1 MRMMRRNSHLT
12 FFSAFYRRA
21 GKSQQEPPPVSLR
34 TNRPSIPVLTAL
46 LPILFSLGLAAQTGQ
61 DFAEQGALRVA
72 RLQARSPKA
81 EREEDGN
88 GQKSVLGQVVNT
100 EGESLARAVV
110 YLKNKRS
117 EEVTTHISND
127 RGDFRFRGLNP
138 NVDYEVHAEFNGGS
152 SLTRSVSLFDSRQE
166 IYLVL
171 EIDTSK

>member
-1 MRMMRRNSHLT
+1 MRTMRMNSHSPISST
-12 FFSAFYRRA
+12 SQGFP
-21 GKSQQEPPPVSLR
+21 GKPEQGPSPVLLS
-34 TNRPSIPVLTAL
+34 TNRPSMPFLIAL
-46 LPILFSLGLAAQTGQ
+46 LPILFSLGLAAQTDQEVAGQ
-61 DFAEQGALRVA
+61 GDLQAV

-88 GQKSVLGQVVNT
+88 GQKSVLGQVVDT

-110 YLKNKRS
+110 HLKNKRS
-117 EEVTTHISND
+117 QEVTTHISND

-152 SLTRSVSLFDSRQE
+152 SSTRSVSSFDSRQE
-166 IYLVL
+166 VYLVL

>member
-1 MRMMRRNSHLT
+1 MRRNSHLP
-12 FFSAFYRRA
+12 FSSAFQRRT
-21 GKSQQEPPPVSLR
+21 GKSQQEPPPVLLS
-34 TNRPSIPVLTAL
+34 TNSPSIPVLTAL
-46 LPILFSLGLAAQTGQ
+46 LTILFSLGLAAQTDK
-61 DFAEQGALRVA
+61 DFEGQGAMLAA

-88 GQKSVLGQVVNT
+88 GQKSVLGQVVDT
-100 EGESLARAVV
+100 EGEGLARAVV
-110 YLKNKRS
+110 HLKNKRS
-117 EEVTTHISND
+117 QEVTTHISND

-152 SLTRSVSLFDSRQE
+152 SPTRSVSLFDSRQE

>member
-1 MRMMRRNSHLT
+1 MRRNRHGP
-12 FFSAFYRRA
+12 FSSASQGFP
-21 GKSQQEPPPVSLR
+21 GKLQQEPPPVALS

-46 LPILFSLGLAAQTGQ
+46 LPILFSLGLAAQTDQ
-61 DFAEQGALRVA
+61 DFAGQGALLTV

-88 GQKSVLGQVVNT
+88 GQKSFLGQVVDT
-100 EGESLARAVV
+100 EGEGLARAVV
-110 YLKNKRS
+110 HLKNKRS
-117 EEVTTHISND
+117 QEVTTHISND
-127 RGDFRFRGLNP
+127 RGNFRFRGLNP

-152 SLTRSVSLFDSRQE
+152 SPTRSVSLFDSRQE